1 MFEKMIE
8 DFKDSVKESVRIP
21 LEVHSKTGNYS
32 AEIGGWEGTSMSLN
46 LGRFNSDSVGES
58 ATLEVRI
65 PFWKDPILLHGTITE
80 KKIVRSKSLERM
92 TDHVLLFESDAIG
105 LVKKF
110 LPKFP
115 VDLKNWKLLE
125 FSKKAV

>member
-46 LGRFNSDSVGES
+46 L
-58 ATLEVRI
+58 
-65 PFWKDPILLHGTITE
+65 
-80 KKIVRSKSLERM
+80 
-92 TDHVLLFESDAIG
+92 
-105 LVKKF
+105 
-110 LPKFP
+110 
-115 VDLKNWKLLE
+115 
-125 FSKKAV
+125 